1 MPGPPVVDAK
11 YAVHCGEVTCRVGAW
26 VRLAEAAGTM
36 PAGRGVAGAPQRN
49 RAGGVSARQEHDD
62 PVCGRGRPAQG
73 ACERLA
79 AEHPGAAWLVRWN
92 RDAVDDPAGEVA
104 RLISDFVARFGVAPS
119 WTLP

>member
-1 MPGPPVVDAK
+1 
-11 YAVHCGEVTCRVGAW
+11 
-26 VRLAEAAGTM
+26 M
-36 PAGRGVAGAPQRN
+36 PAGPGVLQVRREIGLVEYPRGK
-49 RAGGVSARQEHDD
+49 SAMILYAAADD
-62 PVCGRGRPAQG
+62 LRG